1 MVSWW
6 LCASCRHA
14 AMQMWQRQQ
23 MAASSTE
30 QYVLQDMLLIFALNK
45 FQDALQTTIAISA
58 MPVQADYS
66 LTH

>member
-1 MVSWW
+1 
-6 LCASCRHA
+6 
-14 AMQMWQRQQ
+14 MWQRQQ